1 MWQAFKDDIELRS
14 EDGGFKNREEYENW
28 VRGWV
33 EDSISECGRIERWA
47 LKLGDGDAT
56 DELNIKI
63 GEDNG

>member
-14 EDGGFKNREEYENW
+14 EDGGFKNREEYEMW

-33 EDSISECGRIERWA
+33 EDSINECGRIERYYLA
-47 LKLGDGDAT
+47 VDNPT
-56 DELNIKI
+56 DELDITI